1 MQDLKE
7 TTDKV
12 HYENFRQA
20 RMSHSYAGES
30 NIQNHHHIQLSTFS
44 AYSINIIIQQRLVQ
58 CYMQIFTQYFC
69 LSFYNH
75 IHVTYVQYTDIVSG
89 EGMDNRVSGSV

>member
-1 MQDLKE
+1 MIYYRTNMQDLKE

-30 NIQNHHHIQLSTFS
+30 NI
-44 AYSINIIIQQRLVQ
+44 
-58 CYMQIFTQYFC
+58 
-69 LSFYNH
+69 
-75 IHVTYVQYTDIVSG
+75 
-89 EGMDNRVSGSV
+89 

>member
-1 MQDLKE
+1 MSHCCNIVAHLMLLLYDLQNNNKSLIIKVLMTLFALPYRTHMQDLKE

-30 NIQNHHHIQLSTFS
+30 NI
-44 AYSINIIIQQRLVQ
+44 
-58 CYMQIFTQYFC
+58 
-69 LSFYNH
+69 
-75 IHVTYVQYTDIVSG
+75 
-89 EGMDNRVSGSV
+89 